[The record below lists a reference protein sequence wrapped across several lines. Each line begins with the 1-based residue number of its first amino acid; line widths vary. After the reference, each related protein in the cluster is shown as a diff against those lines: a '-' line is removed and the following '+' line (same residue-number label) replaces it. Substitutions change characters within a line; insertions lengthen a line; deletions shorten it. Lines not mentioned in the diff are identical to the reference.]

1 MAIAQVSNNNR
12 FGIHPQKFALWA
24 AFASIAMMFAALTS
38 AYVVRRGAG
47 NWLEYQIPKIFFV
60 STIVLLG
67 SSLSIHRSYTSF
79 LAGKEKEYK
88 LLLVATFILG
98 LVFCSL
104 QYMGWSTLQA
114 HGIEVSGNP
123 SGSFFYVISGLHVAH
138 VLGGIVALIMALI
151 HAFMLPFKVTELRRH
166 RFELVCHYWHFVDI
180 LWIYL
185 LSFMIIQ
192 Q

>member
-1 MAIAQVSNNNR
+1 
-12 FGIHPQKFALWA
+12 
-24 AFASIAMMFAALTS
+24 
-38 AYVVRRGAG
+38 
-47 NWLEYQIPKIFFV
+47 
-60 STIVLLG
+60 
-67 SSLSIHRSYTSF
+67 
-79 LAGKEKEYK
+79 
-88 LLLVATFILG
+88 
-98 LVFCSL
+98 
-104 QYMGWSTLQA
+104 MGWSTLHA

-151 HAFMLPFKVTELRRH
+151 HAFMLPFKVTEVLRH